1 MNSQSFSSNYE
12 EPLEELASFVV
23 EYLKSKYHE
32 EAPHISVLSPDILA
46 VWLFEKRQTILEA
59 EEGEELELLESQLD
73 PQRIRGNSTF
83 GVRALFKDYSD
94 KSQIEFRMCFYF
106 RVAYPAEY
114 RKAELSLR
122 ISGFDSTTVRM
133 EVYDQNFDKTGAG
146 CLTFERS
153 VSFSSGKLLVG
164 FGVNDIIEPA
174 LKSVN
179 ELIYG
184 GRAEAVLLAEPDVVN
199 ALSTLPKNS
208 AGCGFGIGAKPNQTH
223 LSTDVKAVQNFIVEV
238 AVVPHDAFTEVQ
250 IVFRYLC
257 PSLVKDGKSMKV
269 EQIPRFMY
277 DVKPNVRNRWK
288 PNVRNRWSLDR
299 LLEVEGYLKWVNCR
313 KGWSWYGESN
323 KYAGLSGL
331 TPIGCLA
338 VERDDALLLRD
349 WHIAVEE
356 VEGIEGSSRSVDDSF
371 DQIVEKIAKSA
382 NSIST
387 PLMKKAARAVLYAL
401 EEHSR
406 IEGKQIKSLYTFQ
419 EEALEEGL
427 KALLTGEH
435 KVIVL
440 TTRTAGGKTL
450 AFLLPLLI
458 WIAYKR
464 IAGGERGVKALLFY
478 PTKALANDQA
488 NLILKLVWYLNH
500 QPEAPEIL
508 ELKKPISLGI
518 LHGQSPYREEQ
529 HEREEEVRLTCPLC
543 GSRLVLVWNKEE
555 GFYRERILCK
565 NSGCEL
571 SQPSLSWMLEEI
583 LKVSREAIYSDP
595 PDILIATPDIINA
608 RLVGVAARST
618 RVEEDPASLAI
629 LGMSNYYCANCG
641 AVFCTEKHKCPT
653 CEAMDIRKHEKLSHP
668 EVIVI
673 DEGHLLR
680 GAFGAQAS
688 HLLTRLEQ
696 AIRTINGLDDS
707 WRPVYFMSSATLSN
721 PEDVACGLIASER
734 SCIRVIRCKTSEHK
748 SRTHRVHI
756 FLMPK
761 TYTLM
766 STASRALEALY
777 SEKPSA
783 VKLNASLLEEL
794 LSRSSEFKRSKPGCI
809 VFVNTLAEAN
819 ELIGRLRSI
828 IGSGVWID
836 GHSTDYDRDR
846 AMKEDMFTR
855 GEIDILVATRGL
867 EVGVDYS
874 RARIGV
880 IYGMPFFLSDYT
892 QRIGRIGRNTPSI
905 IINMFMPDKPIDHFY
920 YTNWL
925 LLCDNYLR
933 SSHIQATEAYLINR
947 SNPEAVRRSG
957 KRAVIDYLSLRAG
970 HLMERSL
977 SKEVVSNEVERLIDP
992 KTVVNYV
999 HSALRVHEGE
1009 VFGMLVQS
1017 VEELLDEIKRGIRE
1031 QARLRQVISNIG
1043 NFTWLWSLRTAEKE
1057 VQYRFPLLRQQ
1068 SHRTR
1073 ELSYAFRHCVPGQ
1086 VISYREAFYVI
1097 DMVSADELRWEE
1109 EP

>member
-1 MNSQSFSSNYE
+1 LLNPQNFSSGYE
-12 EPLEELASFVV
+12 EPLEELASSVV
-23 EYLKSKYHE
+23 EYLRSRYHE
-32 EAPHISVLSPDILA
+32 EAPHISVLSPDVLA
-46 VWLFEKRQTILEA
+46 VSLFEGRQTILEV

-83 GVRALFKDYSD
+83 GVWALFKDYSD
-94 KSQIEFRMCFYF
+94 KSQIEFRMCFFF

-114 RKAELSLR
+114 RKAKFFLR
-122 ISGFDSTTVRM
+122 ISGFKSATVRI
-133 EVYDQNFDKTGAG
+133 EVYDQNFDRTGAER
-146 CLTFERS
+146 LAFERP

-164 FGVNDIIEPA
+164 FGVNDVIEPA
-174 LKSVN
+174 LKIIN

-208 AGCGFGIGAKPNQTH
+208 AGCDYKIGARP
-223 LSTDVKAVQNFIVEV
+223 SCVFSSVDVKAVQNFIVEV
-238 AVVPHDAFTEVQ
+238 AVTPHGAFTEVQ
-250 IVFRYLC
+250 VVFRYLC
-257 PSLVKDGKSMKV
+257 PSLVNKGGKFVKM
-269 EQIPRFMY
+269 EGIPRFMY
-277 DVKPNVRNRWK
+277 DVKPDVRS
-288 PNVRNRWSLDR
+288 RWSLDR
-299 LLEVEGYLKWVNCR
+299 LLEVEGHLKWVNCC
-313 KGWSWYGESN
+313 KGWSWYGESS
-323 KYAGLSGL
+323 KYVGISGL

-338 VERDDALLLRD
+338 VEQDNGLLLRD

-356 VEGIEGSSRSVDDSF
+356 VEDIEGSNRSVDDSF
-371 DQIVEKIAKSA
+371 NQIAEKIAKSI

-387 PLMKKAARAVLYAL
+387 LLMKKATRAVLYAL
-401 EEHSR
+401 KEHTR

-464 IAGGERGVKALLFY
+464 IAGGECGVKALLFY

-488 NLILKLVWYLNH
+488 NLILKLVWHLNH

-518 LHGQSPYREEQ
+518 LHGQSPYREQQ
-529 HEREEEVRLTCPLC
+529 HEHEEEVRLTCPLC
-543 GSRLVLVWNKEE
+543 GSRLVLAWNKED
-555 GFYRERILCK
+555 GFFKERILCK
-565 NSGCEL
+565 NSSCEL
-571 SQPSLSWMLEEI
+571 SQLSLSWMLEEI

-595 PDILIATPDIINA
+595 PDILISTPDIINA
-608 RLVGVAARST
+608 RLVGTAMRAR
-618 RVEEDPASLAI
+618 EDPASLAI
-629 LGMSNYYCANCG
+629 LGMSSYYCADCG
-641 AVFCTEKHKCPT
+641 TVFCTRKRKCPT
-653 CEAMDIRKHEKLSHP
+653 CGATDIRGHGKLSHP

-688 HLLTRLEQ
+688 HLVTRLEQ
-696 AIRTINGLDDS
+696 AIRAINGLDAS

-721 PEDVACGLIASER
+721 PEDVACGLIASEK
-734 SCIRVIRCKTSEHK
+734 SCIRVIRCRTSEHR
-748 SRTHRVHI
+748 SRTRRVHI

-761 TYTLM
+761 AYTPM
-766 STASRALEALY
+766 ATTSRALEALY
-777 SEKPSA
+777 SEEPSA
-783 VKLNASLLEEL
+783 VKLSAPLLKEL
-794 LSRSSEFKRSKPGCI
+794 LSRRGSEFKGGNPGCI

-828 IGSGVWID
+828 IGSGVCID

-892 QRIGRIGRNTPSI
+892 QRIGRIGRNVPSI
-905 IINMFMPDKPIDHFY
+905 IIDVFMPDKPIDHFY

-947 SNPEAVRRSG
+947 SNPETVRRSG
-957 KRAVIDYLSLRAG
+957 KRAVIDYLSLKSG
-970 HLMERSL
+970 HLMEQSL
-977 SKEVVSNEVERLIDP
+977 LNKAVSDEVERLIDP
-992 KTVVNYV
+992 KMVVSYV
-999 HSALRVHEGE
+999 CSALKVHEGE
-1009 VFGMLVQS
+1009 ELGILVQS
-1017 VEELLDEIKRGIRE
+1017 VEELLDEIKRGMKE
-1031 QARLRQVISNIG
+1031 QARLEQVIGNIG
-1043 NFTWLWSLRTAEKE
+1043 GLTWLWSLRTAEKE
-1057 VQYRFPLLRQQ
+1057 VEYRFPLPRQQ
-1068 SHRTR
+1068 PRRR

-1097 DMVSADELRWEE
+1097 DMVSAEQLHRGEE
-1109 EP
+1109 S